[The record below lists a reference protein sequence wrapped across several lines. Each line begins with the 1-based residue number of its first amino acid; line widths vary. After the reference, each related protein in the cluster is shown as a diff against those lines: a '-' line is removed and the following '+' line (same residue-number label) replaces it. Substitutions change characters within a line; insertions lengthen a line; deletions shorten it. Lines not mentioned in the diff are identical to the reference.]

1 MLYAVYTKLVV
12 LPDREAAFHAAL
24 RALYLVQQ
32 TVPSFAGG
40 ELCRLNDTPPT
51 FLAISYWREP
61 DGYDRFHA
69 LPERLARL
77 PALLET
83 LDPEGTL
90 HLRGEV
96 TYRVTSAGF
105 AIP

>member
-12 LPDREAAFHAAL
+12 LPGRELDFEAAL
-24 RALYLVQQ
+24 QSLYAVQQ
-32 TVPSFAGG
+32 SVSSFVGG
-40 ELCRLNDTPPT
+40 ELCRLDDTPST
-51 FLAISYWREP
+51 FLAISYWSEP

-83 LDPEGTL
+83 LDPVGTV
-90 HLRGEV
+90 HFRGEV
-96 TYRVTSAGF
+96 AYRVTPAGF
-105 AIP
+105 ETP